1 MCTRSKT
8 SNTTTRQNS
17 RIALRAKKTQRNC
30 ENRAKEIIPGTQ
42 PSRKASLRVDKGN
55 SITLRPAATND
66 IYFSQYEGN
75 NDIIFSQ
82 HQRNI
87 KTTKDRYF
95 LVGRP
100 LRYLY

>member
-17 RIALRAKKTQRNC
+17 RIALRAKKPQRNC

-75 NDIIFSQ
+75 NDQIIFSQ
-82 HQRNI
+82 H
-87 KTTKDRYF
+87 
-95 LVGRP
+95 
-100 LRYLY
+100 

>member
-1 MCTRSKT
+1 VYTFQNIKHYQ
-8 SNTTTRQNS
+8 RQNS
-17 RIALRAKKTQRNC
+17 RIALRAKKKTQRNC

-75 NDIIFSQ
+75 NDIIFRSINEKLL
-82 HQRNI
+82 H
-87 KTTKDRYF
+87 
-95 LVGRP
+95 VP
-100 LRYLY
+100 